1 MTAVIF
7 KSYSGVDD
15 RNLRCVT
22 LNRVDPV
29 PAGASGQGRRVLNLE
44 IPQFRAILQVDRAD
58 DTLGMISDEETI
70 DFFLMR
76 GRDAGGQPDANN
88 RYQEALRVR

>member
-22 LNRVDPV
+22 LNRIDPA
-29 PAGASGQGRRVLNLE
+29 PAGA
-44 IPQFRAILQVDRAD
+44 
-58 DTLGMISDEETI
+58 
-70 DFFLMR
+70 
-76 GRDAGGQPDANN
+76 
-88 RYQEALRVR
+88 